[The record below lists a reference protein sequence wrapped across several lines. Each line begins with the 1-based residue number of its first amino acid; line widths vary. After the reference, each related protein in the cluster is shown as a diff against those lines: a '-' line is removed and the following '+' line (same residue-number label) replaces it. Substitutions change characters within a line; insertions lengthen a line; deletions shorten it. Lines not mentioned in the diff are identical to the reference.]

1 MTLRVLHVVRRFGR
15 VGGME
20 AYVWHLTH
28 ELANLGL
35 SVEVLCQS
43 VEGDVDPKITLHR
56 LQPSPMKRRWKAMR
70 DFRQKCDEFWWAYH
84 DKDKVLVHS
93 HERCSFHHV
102 TTFHGPPMK
111 AWPEMP
117 WYQKISPRVRAWHQW
132 EASEVCGGSV
142 RRVVPVSTL
151 GRQKLAELYPDC
163 SARLVD
169 PIEPGLISE
178 SSKSFSEVGDPI
190 RAVFV
195 GKEWKRKGLV
205 RALAV
210 LATVRSRGFTITLDV
225 FGPVNSELRG
235 LHFADWVSLRGWSDS
250 VPYSNYDVLIHPAV
264 QEPFGM
270 VVPEALVAGCRVLLS
285 ENVGAAS
292 INHECAVVMSLECS
306 DQEWGRALLDLV
318 RPRVV
323 QPFKFHRWS
332 DVAKI
337 YLDRVY
343 ICHDVPH

>member
-1 MTLRVLHVVRRFGR
+1 MTRRVLHIVRRFGC

-20 AYVWHLTH
+20 TYVWHLTH
-28 ELANLGL
+28 GLANRGL

-43 VEGDVDPKITLHR
+43 VEGDADPKITLHR
-56 LQPSPMKRRWKAMR
+56 LQPSPMRRRWKAMR
-70 DFRQKCDEFWWAYH
+70 DFRKKCDEFWRSYR
-84 DKDKVLVHS
+84 DKDHVLVHS

-102 TTFHGPPMK
+102 TTFHGPPMR
-111 AWPEMP
+111 AWSETP

-142 RRVVPVSTL
+142 RRVVPVSRL
-151 GRQKLAELYPDC
+151 GFQKLAELYPEY

-169 PIEPGLISE
+169 QIEPGLKSISPM
-178 SSKSFSEVGDPI
+178 SFSEVSNPI

-210 LATVRSRGFTITLDV
+210 LAALRSHGVAITLDI
-225 FGPVNSELRG
+225 FGPGKAEIMDLP
-235 LHFADWVSLRGWSDS
+235 LPDWVLLRGWSDS

-270 VVPEALVAGCRVLLS
+270 VVPEALAAGCRVLMS
-285 ENVGAAS
+285 DNVGAAS
-292 INHECAVVMSLECS
+292 ISHECVFIKSLECS
-306 DQEWGRALLDLV
+306 DEEWGQALMALV
-318 RPRVV
+318 SLTDVE
-323 QPFKFHRWS
+323 PFRFQTWKE
-332 DVAKI
+332 VAAR
-337 YLDRVY
+337 YLDEVY
-343 ICHDVPH
+343 CT

>member
-1 MTLRVLHVVRRFGR
+1 MTLRVLHVVRRFGC

-20 AYVWHLTH
+20 TYVWHLAH
-28 ELANLGL
+28 ELAERGL

-43 VEGDVDPKITLHR
+43 VEGDADPKITLHR

-70 DFRQKCDEFWWAYH
+70 DFRQKCDEFWRAYP
-84 DKDKVLVHS
+84 DKDQVVVHS

-111 AWPEMP
+111 AWSETP

-132 EASEVCGGSV
+132 EASEVCGSSV

-151 GRQKLAELYPDC
+151 GKKSLAQLYPQC
-163 SARLVD
+163 SDHLID
-169 PIEPGLISE
+169 PIEPGLM
-178 SSKSFSEVGDPI
+178 SKSGQSFSGVGDSI

-210 LATVRSRGFTITLDV
+210 LAALRSRGVAITLDV
-225 FGPVNSELRG
+225 FGPGYSDLDG
-235 LHFADWVSLRGWSDS
+235 LHLPNWVSLIGWSVS
-250 VPYSNYDVLIHPAV
+250 VPYSNYDILIHPAT

-270 VVPEALVAGCRVLLS
+270 VVPEALVAGCRVLMS
-285 ENVGAAS
+285 DNVGAAS
-292 INHECAVVMSLECS
+292 ISHECAIVVSLECS
-306 DQEWGRALLDLV
+306 DQEWGQALLALV
-318 RPRVV
+318 KLRDVE
-323 QPFKFHRWS
+323 PFRFHRWS

-337 YLDRVY
+337 YVDRVY
-343 ICHDVPH
+343 KLA